1 MMNDELFR
9 RLTQLERRLQELERS
24 KPEVGR
30 WVDWTPTVTQS
41 GSVTFTITFC
51 RYIVQDNVVNIRGR
65 LAITSAGT
73 GNNNIV
79 IGAGPAAIAP
89 ANAQNIM
96 GGIRVTDTGTADY
109 VGALLWNSSTQ
120 LVGQVHSTGATT
132 FIGVNPN
139 FALASGDII
148 GFFAVYERA

>member
-79 IGAGPAAIAP
+79 IGAVPAAIAP

-109 VGALLWNSSTQ
+109 VGALLWNSSTEF
-120 LVGQVHSTGATT
+120 VGQVHSTGATT
-132 FIGVNPN
+132 FIGVSPN

-148 GFFAVYERA
+148 GFFAVYEKA